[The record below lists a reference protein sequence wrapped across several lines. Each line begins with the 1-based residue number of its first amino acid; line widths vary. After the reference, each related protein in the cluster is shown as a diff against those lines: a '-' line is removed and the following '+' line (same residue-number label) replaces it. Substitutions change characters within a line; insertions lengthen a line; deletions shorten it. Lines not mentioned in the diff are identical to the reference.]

1 MIKKKNFLNQYYK
14 LFPRKFGDYWNKIKN
29 SSNIDEDLNFITNNF
44 INSKSYNLVSRYWH
58 ILGIRNYE
66 SLAEFGLKKYG
77 STVARN
83 YYGFFELFDD
93 WVEGAMDN
101 LKDDDS
107 NSVNSNLFKKQNN
120 FSYKESIFYNYLCL
134 LLYYN
139 LKKTKY
145 FKNLL
150 KLQDKTYLGFDD
162 PFIKIE
168 ETNVT
173 VDKLVSLLDCEKIDS
188 AFTDKKFTKYLE
200 IGAGSGRTSE
210 AIMSLND
217 NINYVICD
225 IPPALYISY
234 KRLKLAFPNK
244 RIKLLID
251 IEDKVKLEKEINSS
265 DISFIF
271 PHQLKNISNKFFDIT
286 LAIDCMHEMDK
297 ATINYYWKVFNNISK
312 NIYFSIWNIAFV
324 PYSKTFFK
332 KQNRLNYELGDYSI
346 PINWKLIY
354 KKNLVF
360 PSNFLALGYI
370 NE

>member
-1 MIKKKNFLNQYYK
+1 
-14 LFPRKFGDYWNKIKN
+14 
-29 SSNIDEDLNFITNNF
+29 
-44 INSKSYNLVSRYWH
+44 
-58 ILGIRNYE
+58 
-66 SLAEFGLKKYG
+66 LAEFGLKKYG

-83 YYGFFELFDD
+83 YYGFYELFDE
-93 WVEGAMDN
+93 WVQGAMDN
-101 LKDDDS
+101 MKDDDS

-120 FSYKESIFYNYLCL
+120 SSYKESIFYNYLCL

-145 FKNLL
+145 FKSLS

-168 ETNVT
+168 DTNVT

-188 AFTDKKFTKYLE
+188 AYTDKKFTKYLE

-251 IEDKVKLEKEINSS
+251 EEDKVKLEKEINSS

-297 ATINYYWKVFNNISK
+297 TTINYYWKVFNNISK
-312 NIYFSIWNIAFV
+312 NIYFSIWNITFV

-332 KQNRLNYELGDYSI
+332 KQNRLDYELGDYSI
-346 PINWKLIY
+346 PKNWKLIY
-354 KKNLVF
+354 KNNLVF
-360 PSNFLALGYI
+360 PSNFLVLGYT